1 VTTLEVTIE
10 HVLGVAAE
18 ARMNE
23 TNTRVLIVEPVLDA
37 LGWNIRD
44 LACVTREYKVYDGSF
59 LDYALLADGRPV
71 LFLEAK
77 ALRSDLGDPKFTA
90 QTVNYANNEGVVW
103 CVLSDGVKYRVY
115 KTNEP
120 VDMSRKLV
128 FELDLNDFEVE
139 QERPVLLRRLRM
151 LSRQAIEAGELDALG
166 ARLFDDARVR
176 TVLEQLFSDPPS
188 RFLNLLRDKLDDG
201 RPLAP
206 SNIKDSLARVGRSLL
221 GSSATVV
228 PTPETTPRITEQKR
242 PGSPRRGERTYTYE
256 EHFGDKPQV
265 ITDLYSRL
273 HEAVLGLGEDVERV
287 FRKQYV
293 GYRIG
298 KKTFISVIPQKG
310 RLRLVLPLDPDGYA
324 GQPGMRSLRNVGHWG
339 VGDLEATLESED
351 QVDHILELVRI
362 TADEARQ

>member
-1 VTTLEVTIE
+1 MATLEATIE

-18 ARMNE
+18 GRMNE
-23 TNTRVLIVEPVLDA
+23 TNTRVLLVEPVLDA
-37 LGWNIRD
+37 LGWNVRD
-44 LACVTREYKVYDGSF
+44 LACVTREYQVYDGSF

-128 FELDLNDFEVE
+128 FEFDLHDFVEE

-151 LSRQAIEAGELDALG
+151 LSREAIATGELDALG

-176 TVLEQLFSDPPS
+176 TVLERLFSDPPS
-188 RFLNLLRDKLDDG
+188 RFLNLLRDNLEDG
-201 RPLAP
+201 RPLSP

-228 PTPETTPRITEQKR
+228 PTPETTTPTAERKR
-242 PGSPRRGERTYTYE
+242 SGSPRRGKPTYTYE

-273 HEAVLGLGEDVERV
+273 HEAVVGLGEDVERI
-287 FRKQYV
+287 FMKQYV

-298 KKTFISVIPQKG
+298 KTMFISVIPQKG
-310 RLRLVLPLDPDGYA
+310 RLRLVLPLDPDRYA
-324 GQPGMRSLRNVGHWG
+324 EQPGMRSLRNVGHWG
-339 VGDLEATLESED
+339 VGDLEVTLESDE
-351 QVDHILELVRI
+351 QVESVLELVRI
-362 TADEARQ
+362 AADGARQ

>member
-1 VTTLEVTIE
+1 MEAAIE
-10 HVLGVAAE
+10 HVLGVAAKG
-18 ARMNE
+18 RMNE
-23 TNTRVLIVEPVLDA
+23 TNTRVLLIEPVLDA

-44 LACVTREYKVYDGSF
+44 LACVTREHKVYDGSF
-59 LDYALLADGRPV
+59 LDYALLADLKPV

-77 ALRSDLGDPKFTA
+77 ALGSDLLDPKFTA

-128 FELDLNDFEVE
+128 FELDLTDFEDE
-139 QERPVLLRRLRM
+139 QERPILLRRLHM
-151 LSRQAIEAGELDALG
+151 LSREAIEAGELDALG
-166 ARLFDDARVR
+166 LRLFDDARVR
-176 TVLEQLFSDPPS
+176 AVLERLFYDPPS
-188 RFLNLLRDKLDDG
+188 RFLSLLRASLEDG
-201 RPLAP
+201 RQLSP
-206 SNIKDSLARVGRSLL
+206 SNIRDSLARVGRSLL

-228 PTPETTPRITEQKR
+228 PTPETTPRTGGRGETTQ
-242 PGSPRRGERTYTYE
+242 SLRRGERSYTYE
-256 EHFGDKPQV
+256 DHFGDKPQV

-273 HEAVLGLGEDVERV
+273 HEAVVGLGEDVERV

-310 RLRLVLPLDPDGYA
+310 RLRLVLPLNPDTYT

-339 VGDLEATLESED
+339 VGDLEVTLESED
-351 QVDHILELVRI
+351 KVASVLELARI
-362 TADEARQ
+362 AADAARQ